1 MKKYII
7 CITFVYILIFQFA
20 SAQGLNNGATIVIE
34 SGAKLLISGGNY
46 TNFGDASNN
55 GEIDLDGDIFITG
68 NFVNNAPS
76 GGVFINRDSDGKVVF
91 NGTGNSIIS
100 GTSPDSILFEN
111 ITVESSATIT
121 NNHLSS
127 IIGDLTLV
135 GADKNITIGT
145 GNLFVQG
152 QIIGTNHSITA
163 VSTGYLSQNAQ
174 ASVQRDFPMG
184 DGTNHY
190 TLKIISGNAPTTPI
204 RVRMVE
210 KSVPGAIKDPMLFW
224 DVAGDNNLNATIIL
238 RMDKSAISPKT
249 LNTNSILRFFDGTEY
264 LPMTDEQVTIN
275 DMGTYYEISIIN
287 VNQF

>member
-20 SAQGLNNGATIVIE
+20 NAQGIYNY
-34 SGAKLLISGGNY
+34 GAKIIVQSNANMVVSGNY
-46 TNFGDASNN
+46 TNLSEASNN
-55 GEIDLDGDIFITG
+55 GEIDLDGDIYITG
-68 NFVNNAPS
+68 NFVNNATS
-76 GGVFINRDSDGKVVF
+76 GGVFINRDTDGEIIF

-111 ITVESSATIT
+111 LTVESSATIT

-127 IIGDLTLV
+127 VRGDLTLV

-224 DVAGDNNLNATIIL
+224 DIAGDNNLNATIIL